1 MSRRRR
7 PTLDRG
13 QSSDNLSSSAATAA
27 ATKRGAAA
35 ASRKESKGQL
45 APSSVQEELKRLINP
60 DISFTDD
67 RVSLRRF
74 AGAYAGCRLIRVVMR
89 SACK

>member
-27 ATKRGAAA
+27 ATKRGAA